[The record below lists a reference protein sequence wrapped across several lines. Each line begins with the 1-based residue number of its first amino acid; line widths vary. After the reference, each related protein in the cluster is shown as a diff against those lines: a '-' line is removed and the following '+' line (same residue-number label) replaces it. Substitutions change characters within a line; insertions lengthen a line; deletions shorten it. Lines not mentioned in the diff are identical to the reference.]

1 MKSFYSI
8 AGRACRDLEGN
19 VADIIKV
26 NKKKY
31 DYELTKKG
39 NEFTIKL
46 NNETY
51 TYELFKVGEE
61 LIARQ
66 GNTYIKVPYHLD
78 RDNTIIWINDCIY
91 KISEID
97 VERIVE
103 EENNEKDI
111 KSPMPGIIKE
121 VLVEKG
127 QNVKKGET
135 VVILESMKMSNEL
148 KASADGIVKEVY
160 VSTGEQVDAFATLVS
175 FE

>member
-1 MKSFYSI
+1 MKISYST

-19 VADIIKV
+19 VADVIKI
-26 NKKKY
+26 NKNKY

-39 NEFTIKL
+39 NEYTIKL

-51 TYELFKVGEE
+51 TYELFKVGDE
-61 LIARQ
+61 LITRQ
-66 GNTYIKVPYHLD
+66 GNRYFKVPYYLG
-78 RDNTIIWINDCIY
+78 RESTIVWINGCQY
-91 KISEID
+91 NISEVD

-103 EENNEKDI
+103 EENNERDI

-127 QNVKKGET
+127 QKVTKGET

-148 KASADGIVKEVY
+148 KASTDGIIKEVY
-160 VSTGEQVDAFATLVS
+160 VTTGEQVDAFATLVS

>member
-1 MKSFYSI
+1 M
-8 AGRACRDLEGN
+8 
-19 VADIIKV
+19 ADIIKI
-26 NKKKY
+26 NKNKY

-51 TYELFKVGEE
+51 TYELFKVGDE
-61 LIARQ
+61 LVARQ
-66 GNTYIKVPYHLD
+66 GNKFVKVSYHLD
-78 RDNTIIWINDCIY
+78 KDSTILWINGCVY
-91 KISEID
+91 KISEVD
-97 VERIVE
+97 VERVVE
-103 EENNEKDI
+103 EESNDKDI

-127 QNVKKGET
+127 QKVTKGET

-148 KASADGIVKEVY
+148 KASADGIIQEVY
-160 VSTGEQVDAFATLVS
+160 VTTGEQVDAFATLVS

>member
-1 MKSFYSI
+1 MV
-8 AGRACRDLEGN
+8 D
-19 VADIIKV
+19 VIKV
-26 NKKKY
+26 NKNKHE
-31 DYELTKKG
+31 YEFIKNG
-39 NEFTIKL
+39 NVYTIKL

-78 RDNTIIWINDCIY
+78 KDNTIIWINDCIY

-97 VERIVE
+97 AERVVE

-127 QNVKKGET
+127 QKVQKGET